1 MSSMAEFEGEQSEG
15 GEIPL
20 GFGDGFTKPEV
31 VEVV

>member
-1 MSSMAEFEGEQSEG
+1 MAEFEGEQSEG

-20 GFGDGFTKPEV
+20 ELGDGLTKTGA